1 MPGPKSGVGARH
13 ALFPIRTT
21 LGASLS
27 RAVCFPTPLIAA
39 CDAIGL
45 IAGPSRSFQAGIF
58 RVRSLS
64 PVRIHLPMVN
74 SPDRCWHACNVC
86 VSHQHL
92 ATGTAPAFG
101 RAFAPCN
108 GSDLLPLRLLS
119 TCSWVTRFSRR
130 PKEEVLRALPD
141 SPAPRCAGSLSRPAW
156 WGWAFWWGGPTGT
169 LRCVLVYSSNRNPL
183 GNCINSRP
191 ETGPES
197 DSARTRFLS
206 SRLAAQLLCRITG
219 SAATPSRGTGDI
231 CLHAA
236 RAAEGRATPIIARLS
251 PVARD
256 YPSRALGGF
265 FMPPALRLF
274 YQGTWRN

>member
-1 MPGPKSGVGARH
+1 MAR
-13 ALFPIRTT
+13 LQCR
-21 LGASLS
+21 
-27 RAVCFPTPLIAA
+27 
-39 CDAIGL
+39 
-45 IAGPSRSFQAGIF
+45 RS
-58 RVRSLS
+58 
-64 PVRIHLPMVN
+64 H
-74 SPDRCWHACNVC
+74 H
-86 VSHQHL
+86 HL

-101 RAFAPCN
+101 RSLAPCN
-108 GSDLLPLRLLS
+108 GSDLLPLRLHS

-141 SPAPRCAGSLSRPAW
+141 SPAPRCAVSLSRPAL
-156 WGWAFWWGGPTGT
+156 WAGPSGGVDPPEH
-169 LRCVLVYSSNRNPL
+169 RAASWSYSSNRNPL

-191 ETGPES
+191 ETGREP

-236 RAAEGRATPIIARLS
+236 RAAEGRTTPIIARLS

-256 YPSRALGGF
+256 YPNRALGGF

-274 YQGTWRN
+274 YQGTTKSCAIIGSKSRLCSSQFIHEKPW